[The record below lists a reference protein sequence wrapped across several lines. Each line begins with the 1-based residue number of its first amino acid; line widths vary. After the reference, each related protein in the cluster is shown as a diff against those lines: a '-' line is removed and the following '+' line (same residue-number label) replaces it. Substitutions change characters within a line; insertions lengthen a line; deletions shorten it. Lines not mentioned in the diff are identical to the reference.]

1 MTIACVWDASD
12 QQSHAHPLAP
22 SPINLHRK
30 QKAFHSMNRVIP
42 DFKQK
47 ESTARLAD
55 GDVLQPDKR
64 LAVLPPWGE
73 QHRVA
78 TTIAKNACIKAP
90 ARLMN
95 LISDSYGLLSQDVI
109 IALGKSLCLK
119 ERVMVPQ

>member
-1 MTIACVWDASD
+1 
-12 QQSHAHPLAP
+12 
-22 SPINLHRK
+22 
-30 QKAFHSMNRVIP
+30 MNRVIP

-47 ESTARLAD
+47 KSTARLAD

-73 QHRVA
+73 QHCVA

-95 LISDSYGLLSQDVI
+95 LISDSYGLLSQYAI